1 MDYLSISVAIM
12 LTALVICGIILLIV
26 ITMENL

>member
-12 LTALVICGIILLIV
+12 LTALVICGIMVLIV
-26 ITMENL
+26 INLEE